1 MNQRAGS
8 QGLVSLGY
16 NHRMDT
22 DALAK
27 ALLDQI
33 RGGLVVSCQ
42 PDSYDR
48 AGDPMNAPAIM
59 AALARA
65 AQLGGAVG
73 IRADGPEDIAAV
85 AAAVKLPVIGLFKAD
100 LPGFEVRIT
109 PTLEHARRVAQAG
122 AQGIAVDATR
132 RPHPEGGSVAE
143 YIRRVRNETGRP
155 VFADVSIL
163 DEGLAAAEAGADV
176 LLTTLSGYTAY
187 SPQQDGPDL
196 ALIEALAARSGL
208 PVIAEGRINTPE
220 LAARALDCGAWA
232 VTVGSAITRPRWITR
247 RFVDEL
253 RGRA

>member
-1 MNQRAGS
+1 
-8 QGLVSLGY
+8 
-16 NHRMDT
+16 MDT
-22 DALAK
+22 DALART
-27 ALLDQI
+27 LLDQI

-59 AALARA
+59 AAMARA

-85 AAAVKLPVIGLFKAD
+85 VAAVSLPVIGLFKAD

-109 PTLEHARRVAQAG
+109 PTLAHARRVAQAG
-122 AQGIAVDATR
+122 ARAIAVDATR
-132 RPHPEGGSVAE
+132 RPRPEGGSAE
-143 YIRRVRNETGRP
+143 DFIRRARAETGQP
-155 VFADVSIL
+155 IFADVSIL
-163 DEGLAAAEAGADV
+163 DEGLAAAAAGADA
-176 LLTTLSGYTAY
+176 LLTTLSGYTDY
-187 SPQQDGPDL
+187 SPRQDGPDF

-220 LAARALDCGAWA
+220 LAARALECGAWA
-232 VTVGSAITRPRWITR
+232 VTVGSAITRPRWITQ
-247 RFVDEL
+247 RFVDGL